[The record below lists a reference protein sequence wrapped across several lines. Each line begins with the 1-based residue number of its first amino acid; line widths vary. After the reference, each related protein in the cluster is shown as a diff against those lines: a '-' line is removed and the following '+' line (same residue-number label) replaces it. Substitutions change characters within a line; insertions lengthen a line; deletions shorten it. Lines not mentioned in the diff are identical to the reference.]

1 MELEGN
7 DDEVIKNEG
16 IRMMEMI
23 WDNGD
28 GDDDVMMW
36 AFIDI

>member
-7 DDEVIKNEG
+7 DDED
-16 IRMMEMI
+16 MEMI